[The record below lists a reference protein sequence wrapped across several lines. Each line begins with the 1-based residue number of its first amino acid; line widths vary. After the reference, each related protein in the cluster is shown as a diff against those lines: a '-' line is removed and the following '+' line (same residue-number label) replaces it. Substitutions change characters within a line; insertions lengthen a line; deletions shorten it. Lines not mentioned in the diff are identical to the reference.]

1 MNRHTARQNA
11 IHAFHPARG
20 LYGTTYQTADG
31 KTYVRTPWGIREL
44 DAAVGPTI
52 HEAQRIF
59 ARATAMR
66 RFVHAVA
73 FVVGLVLGIVGSS
86 LIR

>member
-1 MNRHTARQNA
+1 MNRHTAKQNA

-44 DAAVGPTI
+44 DTAVGPSI

-59 ARATAMR
+59 ARATSMR
-66 RFVHAVA
+66 RFVHVVF
-73 FVVGLVLGIVGSS
+73 FVVGSVIGYLVS
-86 LIR
+86 LIA